1 MEVMDALETM
11 NIAKFK
17 LMGTDALKV
26 FLSLRNKSVEGSHAT
41 LAARYV
47 C

>member
-11 NIAKFK
+11 DITKFK
-17 LMGTDALKV
+17 LMSTDALKV